1 MSPTVATNKKA
12 LRREL
17 SQSGINDPFEI
28 IADLIQ
34 RNEELRN
41 QLDRIVLLQQDRPKG
56 R

>member
-1 MSPTVATNKKA
+1 MSPTVAIKKA
-12 LRREL
+12 LRKEL

-41 QLDRIVLLQQDRPKG
+41 QLDQIHLLQLDHPKE